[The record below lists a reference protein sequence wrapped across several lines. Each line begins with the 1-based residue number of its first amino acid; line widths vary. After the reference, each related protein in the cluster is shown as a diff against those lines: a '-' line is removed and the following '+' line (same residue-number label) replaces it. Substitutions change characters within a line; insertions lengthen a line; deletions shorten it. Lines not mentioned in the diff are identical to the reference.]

1 MMNKMM
7 MQPMTPAS
15 ENSGIASGMM
25 AEVAPP
31 DGVETMRS
39 MASQM
44 EQVYNKLDSSE
55 NIEDVINAMR
65 GDEQPLSERYNE
77 LAELVGPADAKKTP
91 ESVLTVLQ
99 PTFQILQ
106 SVPDGG
112 IASAPMGG
120 VEGSEENFSGPSAT
134 APTDQAEA
142 VLAMSRGEMPVKAAN
157 GFYAGDIDFMG
168 NRPTQF
174 NRRFPPGNTLET
186 VRKMGGMGATAQDK
200 FPTIPD
206 YSLPKV
212 NPPEYRT
219 LQPADLS
226 RNLGMFQ
233 NINVPFLTGETSPQ
247 KVFDERQKLLA
258 EFAPKT
264 ETAEDILARR
274 REFMG
279 TTDADD
285 AETQAFLAL
294 AQAGSQLAQTPGSL
308 LTGLTTAAGP
318 LATNL
323 SKIAAT
329 KSARER
335 EAKGA
340 AFDLS
345 EQQEEKLRQFNQS
358 IAVGAID
365 AAEGNEKDFRQAK
378 NRIKSDLISAG
389 ILNAQKEIELAN
401 KAASVK
407 YSQDLANQANFGRY
421 SEIYAKVNPET
432 NKVETIMFY
441 PGAEPYYMDLDK
453 GYVKGVPPKGFT
465 KVKAS
470 EADDLLAQGKLS
482 GLNLRMIKNGK
493 RTFAMVRNPNY
504 KTGDDSPPFIARE
517 ALMLGEK
524 TYIPTGDNSF
534 QVLTPGTF
542 FTVKDPKTM
551 TEVDDLGRTVFKDQQ
566 GRTIKVFN
574 PVLGSVDIM
583 GAATGKNGPAFSG
596 QITAQNQEELS
607 NRYGTDLSGSIGK
620 NVVLGNPNFT
630 RVVNP
635 PLPYDVQMI
644 PDGKGGFKEGGYILS
659 NPQKSDFQETLK
671 ATGELMGQLRE
682 LGRSEFFETLGIS
695 GGIKQFLS
703 ENVAGLLGEKLGR
716 VVRNPGGAEA
726 DQMRLQ
732 LSRAIKQALALSK
745 RYPVTEMEQ
754 LNGLI
759 NEAGELTTDPINA
772 LKRFQTFY
780 HAVQR
785 DYLNSA
791 HVLDRRN
798 NPYVNVRQQPMGN
811 KDDPLDATATIR
823 TSEGQLLN
831 PDLITAARIA
841 SSGRKLEGLFMK
853 MTRGQAKALGLPQT
867 VWKLKD
873 GSLDSTIVVKLK
885 TIKDQEGNSTIGA
898 DTTRRGTGQGG
909 SFRR

>member
-31 DGVETMRS
+31 EGVETMRL

-120 VEGSEENFSGPSAT
+120 VEGSEENFSSPSAT

-142 VLAMSRGEMPVKAAN
+142 VLAMSRGEQPVKAAN
-157 GFYAGDIDFMG
+157 GFYAGDINFMG
-168 NRPTQF
+168 NSPTQF

-186 VRKMGGMGATAQDK
+186 VRNMRGMGATAQDK
-200 FPTIPD
+200 FPTLPD

-212 NPPEYRT
+212 NPPEYRS

-247 KVFDERQKLLA
+247 KVFDERKKLLA
-258 EFAPKT
+258 KFAPKT

-318 LATNL
+318 LAANL

-365 AAEGNEKDFRQAK
+365 AAEGNEKDFRQVK
-378 NRIKSDLISAG
+378 NRIKSDLVSV
-389 ILNAQKEIELAN
+389 ILV
-401 KAASVK
+401 ST
-407 YSQDLANQANFGRY
+407 G
-421 SEIYAKVNPET
+421 AK
-432 NKVETIMFY
+432 
-441 PGAEPYYMDLDK
+441 
-453 GYVKGVPPKGFT
+453 
-465 KVKAS
+465 S
-470 EADDLLAQGKLS
+470 
-482 GLNLRMIKNGK
+482 
-493 RTFAMVRNPNY
+493 
-504 KTGDDSPPFIARE
+504 
-517 ALMLGEK
+517 
-524 TYIPTGDNSF
+524 
-534 QVLTPGTF
+534 TP
-542 FTVKDPKTM
+542 
-551 TEVDDLGRTVFKDQQ
+551 
-566 GRTIKVFN
+566 
-574 PVLGSVDIM
+574 
-583 GAATGKNGPAFSG
+583 
-596 QITAQNQEELS
+596 
-607 NRYGTDLSGSIGK
+607 
-620 NVVLGNPNFT
+620 
-630 RVVNP
+630 
-635 PLPYDVQMI
+635 
-644 PDGKGGFKEGGYILS
+644 
-659 NPQKSDFQETLK
+659 
-671 ATGELMGQLRE
+671 
-682 LGRSEFFETLGIS
+682 
-695 GGIKQFLS
+695 
-703 ENVAGLLGEKLGR
+703 
-716 VVRNPGGAEA
+716 
-726 DQMRLQ
+726 
-732 LSRAIKQALALSK
+732 
-745 RYPVTEMEQ
+745 
-754 LNGLI
+754 
-759 NEAGELTTDPINA
+759 
-772 LKRFQTFY
+772 
-780 HAVQR
+780 
-785 DYLNSA
+785 
-791 HVLDRRN
+791 
-798 NPYVNVRQQPMGN
+798 
-811 KDDPLDATATIR
+811 
-823 TSEGQLLN
+823 
-831 PDLITAARIA
+831 
-841 SSGRKLEGLFMK
+841 
-853 MTRGQAKALGLPQT
+853 
-867 VWKLKD
+867 
-873 GSLDSTIVVKLK
+873 
-885 TIKDQEGNSTIGA
+885 
-898 DTTRRGTGQGG
+898 
-909 SFRR
+909 